1 MTDLQAM
8 TDSQAT
14 KTQSTKQENETNPYA
29 KYAKVV
35 PKHYTAL
42 RGFLQNVV
50 MFLCSVF
57 ARVRY
62 DLKWEGKENI
72 PRHIGN
78 YMIAANHTSNL
89 DPPLVS
95 WVMGYRTRIAFM
107 AKKELYETFWGK
119 VFCLSMGTFA
129 VNRQKM
135 EMATIRSCKS
145 ILNDTTWHL
154 GIFPEGTRNKS
165 KAGMGETKRGVGFI
179 ATMNKV
185 PVLPIGLVRYQT
197 QGKEKMKIRIGEL
210 IPYEEGMDTD
220 TMSQKVADALTHLLR
235 MEEGWVAF
243 EKEDSE

>member
-1 MTDLQAM
+1 MTD
-8 TDSQAT
+8 TP
-14 KTQSTKQENETNPYA
+14 QSTQPQNETNPYA

-42 RGFLQNVV
+42 RGRLQNVV
-50 MFLCSVF
+50 MFLCASF
-57 ARVRY
+57 ARIRY
-62 DLKWEGKENI
+62 GLTYEGKENI
-72 PRHIGN
+72 PHNIGN
-78 YMIAANHTSNL
+78 YIVAANHTSNL

-95 WVMGYRTRIAFM
+95 WVMGYNTRIAYM
-107 AKKELYETFWGK
+107 AKKELYETFFGK
-119 VFCLSMGTFA
+119 VFCLAMGTFA

-145 ILNDTTWHL
+145 ILKETNWLL

-197 QGKEKMKIRIGEL
+197 QGKERIKIRIGQL
-210 IPYEEGMDTD
+210 IPYEDGMDTD

-235 MEEGWVAF
+235 MEEGWVPF
-243 EKEDSE
+243 EKGHSEEDS